1 MEEKTISFNEMD
13 HLISKWLLATDDEIS
28 TFQILAQQINIQDMK
43 IVVNEQKILEL
54 WKKFNIA
61 LFLELKINISI
72 SEINERFKQITE
84 LVENLEKQCYY
95 FDKNVFPNNIRTIA
109 NECC

>member
-13 HLISKWLLATDDEIS
+13 HLISQWLLATDDEIS

-43 IVVNEQKILEL
+43 IVVNEQKIFHDREYIFKLER
-54 WKKFNIA
+54 I
-61 LFLELKINISI
+61 
-72 SEINERFKQITE
+72 
-84 LVENLEKQCYY
+84 
-95 FDKNVFPNNIRTIA
+95 IRTIRR